1 MTPPRET
8 IFAEW
13 GDAVS
18 AIAGS
23 PGAPTAEAIKRLIFC
38 GDQLS
43 VALADEEERLATET
57 AQREAAE
64 RALEAVTERIMRA
77 LVDGTRES
85 LTANGLNDALDLVRR
100 IADGGRAWRD
110 TAGREHARLT
120 AALIEAQ
127 RERDEARAKHEYNGK

>member
-8 IFAEW
+8 IIDRAEGAANFCALR
-13 GDAVS
+13 GDHGRAY
-18 AIAGS
+18 AIA
-23 PGAPTAEAIKRLIFC
+23 IRQLI
-38 GDQLS
+38 
-43 VALADEEERLATET
+43 AALATET

-120 AALIEAQ
+120 AALTEAQ
-127 RERDEARAKHEYNGK
+127 RERGEARS

>member
-8 IFAEW
+8 AERIVRNQE
-13 GDAVS
+13 AVCLGCS
-18 AIAGS
+18 DPIAPWCS
-23 PGAPTAEAIKRLIFC
+23 TQRPGTPLCRPC
-38 GDQLS
+38 Q
-43 VALADEEERLATET
+43 ALADAIAEALATET

-120 AALIEAQ
+120 AALTEAQ
-127 RERDEARAKHEYNGK
+127 RERGEARS